1 MSTSMP
7 RLLRGVWMFAPVAAH
22 AAPYFGERGKF
33 FAFGLSDIE
42 HNTRPGNPMTW
53 ADSPYKCR
61 AEYGVKST
69 ASLKRQTVKCA
80 SRPRG
85 DSHPTLIVPKYPLIR
100 WGLGLQI
107 LEKYGGDDETRTRD
121 LCRDSAA

>member
-1 MSTSMP
+1 
-7 RLLRGVWMFAPVAAH
+7 MFAPVAAH

-61 AEYGVKST
+61 AEYGVKVHSK
-69 ASLKRQTVKCA
+69 LKAANRKMRKQTTRRFSPNA
-80 SRPRG
+80 HRPQISP
-85 DSHPTLIVPKYPLIR
+85 DS
-100 WGLGLQI
+100 LGLRI
-107 LEKYGGDDETRTRD
+107 ANT
-121 LCRDSAA
+121 